1 MGLKKSI
8 KRASKNVKRV
18 GKKLGKQATRIGKDY
33 LKYTTGVDVDMF
45 RSQHGENGGGVDY
58 RGEAAKKSIVGT
70 NRQGGSG
77 QVKFKTEQWS

>member
-8 KRASKNVKRV
+8 KRASKNVKSI
-18 GKKLGKQATRIGKDY
+18 GKKVYKQAKRVGKDY
-33 LKYTTGVDVDMF
+33 LKYGYGVDVDMF
-45 RSQHGENGGGVDY
+45 KSQDGGGGGMDY